1 MSTFADEK
9 HLDYYFID
17 NTHKYYYTMRTRFTF
32 NAEWYEIIKDCPL
45 NVKGEVFSAV
55 MEYAMNGT
63 VIEVSNEAK
72 VIFLFI
78 KREIDRRDAETRKRQ
93 ERRLR
98 SRGVAA
104 PRHEESQPENHED
117 TVPDINLESSIVE
130 IPDRLAASVIGK
142 QDEIKSQVVDTLK
155 LHGLKVKFD
164 RKSRNALR
172 YKGRRA

>member
-1 MSTFADEK
+1 
-9 HLDYYFID
+9 
-17 NTHKYYYTMRTRFTF
+17 MRTRFTF
-32 NAEWYEIIKDCPL
+32 NAEWYEIIKDCPV

-63 VIEVSNEAK
+63 VLEVGAEAK

-78 KREIDRRDAETRKRQ
+78 KREIDRRDDETRKRR

-98 SRGVAA
+98 SRGAA
-104 PRHEESQPENHED
+104 AMRHEELQTEKREEKVSDNKSEIGTVELPD
-117 TVPDINLESSIVE
+117 T
-130 IPDRLAASVIGK
+130 SVALPITG
-142 QDEIKSQVVDTLK
+142 QGEIKKQVDDTLK

-172 YKGRRA
+172 YKMKRA